1 MNNQETVLTFAQGS
15 LIAKN
20 ELVFELSLADQA
32 SYFIYCESAEAAERF
47 AFQAKQL
54 VCWCPSSRKIQLAW
68 PIATRLAN
76 SQATLANLSLYQQLD
91 QEVPHARKPD

>member
-20 ELVFELSLADQA
+20 DLVFELSLADQA
-32 SYFIYCESAEAAERF
+32 SYFIYCESPEAAERF

-54 VCWCPSSRKIQLAW
+54 VG
-68 PIATRLAN
+68 
-76 SQATLANLSLYQQLD
+76 LSLHGRTIVRRL
-91 QEVPHARKPD
+91 

>member
-20 ELVFELSLADQA
+20 DLVFELSLADQA

-54 VCWCPSSRKIQLAW
+54 VE
-68 PIATRLAN
+68 
-76 SQATLANLSLYQQLD
+76 TLALSGD
-91 QEVPHARKPD
+91 QAASLLVSFVKENPAGLAYRYTVGQ

>member
-54 VCWCPSSRKIQLAW
+54 VE
-68 PIATRLAN
+68 
-76 SQATLANLSLYQQLD
+76 TLAPSGDQAASLLVSFVKENPAGLAYRYTAGQ
-91 QEVPHARKPD
+91 

>member
-54 VCWCPSSRKIQLAW
+54 VETLLVGVFRQGKSSRLG
-68 PIATRLAN
+68 
-76 SQATLANLSLYQQLD
+76 LSLHGRPI
-91 QEVPHARKPD
+91 VRRS

>member
-54 VCWCPSSRKIQLAW
+54 VE
-68 PIATRLAN
+68 
-76 SQATLANLSLYQQLD
+76 TLAPSGCELVGLLRQGKSSWLGLSLHGRPI
-91 QEVPHARKPD
+91 VRRP

>member
-32 SYFIYCESAEAAERF
+32 SYFIYCESTEAAERF

-54 VCWCPSSRKIQLAW
+54 VE
-68 PIATRLAN
+68 
-76 SQATLANLSLYQQLD
+76 TLAPSGDQDASLLVSFVKENPAGLAYRYTVGQ
-91 QEVPHARKPD
+91 